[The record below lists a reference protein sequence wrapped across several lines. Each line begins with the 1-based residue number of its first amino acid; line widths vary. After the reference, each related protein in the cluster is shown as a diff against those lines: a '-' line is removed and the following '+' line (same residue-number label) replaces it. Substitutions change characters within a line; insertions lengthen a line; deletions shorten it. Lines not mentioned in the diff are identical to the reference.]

1 MIQSCDKIEYRNKN
15 AINYDKIDI
24 ARNINK
30 KSNKHDLNYKIM
42 KNFRVLSSVLA
53 SALMMTVMSCSSS
66 DDLNGGGPDNANDK
80 SYLAIRI
87 NNVGSVAGSR
97 AAGDYSDGTADEN
110 HIESVRFYFFNSD
123 GTPYILKNDGKSTG
137 KNWLEK
143 NSDLNTENKQNP
155 NVSMISNPLLVIEGN
170 TGASPAVMIAVINP
184 NSLDG
189 DKLGDGAKTLDDVKR
204 TSIFSRFYTTGNKNF
219 VMSNS
224 VYVANGVEKCASI
237 VTGFVA
243 TTADAAKSKPVDLYV
258 ERVVAKVQPT
268 IDATY
273 TADDGRKW
281 TKIDGKDAIKVGV
294 YGTNDIYAV
303 VDGWGV
309 ADENGKAELV
319 KQVNTAW
326 NDENL
331 GISVWTS
338 PDYHRCFWTS
348 SVAFAAGTGAEGNAP
363 VNHSYK
369 DFAARKLTDC
379 AYTLPNAPT
388 SVNADPYASTLTKM
402 VLATHLVYKDG
413 ENYKPAEICQYRG
426 QEYLHVNDVKT
437 EVANNFADYYI
448 KKGDTRTKLQ
458 SSDIEFTTD
467 VTGIKDYQ
475 VVATLRTL
483 AAGES
488 LQKKTGTTEEA
499 SSYTDVPKETFQNLM
514 NEEPAQIRKD
524 GKAYYF
530 IPIRHLGT
538 DPKKL
543 GYYGIVR
550 NHVYSINIQNM
561 YGFGTPV
568 FDPSKVI
575 DPTIPSN
582 DATYLAAR
590 INVLSWRVVKYN
602 ADLDKTK

>member
-1 MIQSCDKIEYRNKN
+1 
-15 AINYDKIDI
+15 
-24 ARNINK
+24 
-30 KSNKHDLNYKIM
+30 M
-42 KNFRVLSSVLA
+42 KFFKLYSLALAGVLMLGA
-53 SALMMTVMSCSSS
+53 CSSS
-66 DDLNGGGPDNANDK
+66 DDLKDSGANANDK

-97 AAGDYSDGTADEN
+97 AATSAEYENGTTDEN
-110 HIESVRFYFFNSD
+110 FIQSVRFYFFNSD
-123 GTPYILKNDGKSTG
+123 GTPYILKNNGQSTG
-137 KNWLEK
+137 KNWLDK
-143 NSDLNTENKQNP
+143 TDDLNTENKQNP

-204 TSIFSRFYTTGNKNF
+204 TSIYSQFHTTDNKNF

-243 TTADAAKSKPVDLYV
+243 TTADAAKSKPVDLFV

-268 IDATY
+268 IDANY
-273 TADDGRKW
+273 TATDGRKW
-281 TKIDGKDAIKVGV
+281 EKIDGKDAMKVGV
-294 YGTNDIYAV
+294 YGNNDIYAV

-309 ADENGKAELV
+309 ADEDGKAELV
-319 KQVNTAW
+319 KQVDTKW
-326 NDENL
+326 NDKNL

-363 VNHSYK
+363 VNHSYN
-369 DFAARKLTDC
+369 DYANRQLTAC

-388 SVNADPYASTLTKM
+388 TVAPDPYASTLTKM

-413 ENYKPAEICQYRG
+413 ADYKPAEICQYRG
-426 QEYLHVNDVKT
+426 QEYLHINDVKK

-458 SSDIEFTTD
+458 PSDIEFTTKAPN
-467 VTGIKDYQ
+467 IKDYQ

-483 AAGES
+483 VAGET
-488 LQKKTGTTEEA
+488 LQKKTGTTEDA
-499 SSYTDVPKETFQNLM
+499 SSYQDVTTDALQNLM
-514 NEEPAQIRKD
+514 NAEPAQVRKE

-538 DPKKL
+538 DPKKV

-568 FDPSKVI
+568 YDSDKVI

>member
-80 SYLAIRI
+80 SYLSIRI

-204 TSIFSRFYTTGNKNF
+204 TSIFSQFYTTGNKNF

-363 VNHSYK
+363 VNHSYN

-448 KKGDTRTKLQ
+448 KKGNTRTKLQ

>member
-1 MIQSCDKIEYRNKN
+1 M
-15 AINYDKIDI
+15 
-24 ARNINK
+24 K
-30 KSNKHDLNYKIM
+30 KFTM
-42 KNFRVLSSVLA
+42 LSFVLA
-53 SALMMTVMSCSSS
+53 SALMMTMMSCSSS
-66 DDLNGGGPDNANDK
+66 DDLNGGGADANDK

-97 AAGDYSDGTADEN
+97 AADDYAVGTADEN

-123 GTPYILKNDGKSTG
+123 GTPYILKNDGQSTG

-143 NSDLNTENKQNP
+143 SDDLNTGNKDNP

-184 NSLDG
+184 KSLDG
-189 DKLGDGAKTLDDVKR
+189 DQLGDGAKTLDDVKR
-204 TSIFSRFYTTGNKNF
+204 TSIFSKFYTTGNKNF

-224 VYVANGVEKCASI
+224 TFVANGVEKCASI

-258 ERVVAKVQPT
+258 ERVVAKVQST
-268 IDATY
+268 INATY

-281 TKIDGKDAIKVGV
+281 TKIDGKDAMKVGV

-348 SVAFAAGTGAEGNAP
+348 SVAFAAGTEAEGNVP
-363 VNHSYK
+363 RNHSYTDYAK
-369 DFAARKLTDC
+369 RKLTDC
-379 AYTLPNAPT
+379 AYTLPNVPT
-388 SVNADPYASTLTKM
+388 SVNEDPYASTLTKM

-426 QEYLHVNDVKT
+426 EEYLHVENVKT
-437 EVANNFADYYI
+437 AVAKNFADYYI
-448 KKGDTRTKLQ
+448 KKSDTRTKLQ
-458 SSDIEFTTD
+458 PSDIDFTTKA
-467 VTGIKDYQ
+467 TGIKDYQ

-483 AAGES
+483 AADET
-488 LQKKTGTTEEA
+488 LQKKTGTTEEE
-499 SSYTDVPKETFQNLM
+499 SSYTNVTKETFQNLM

-530 IPIRHLGT
+530 T
-538 DPKKL
+538 S
-543 GYYGIVR
+543 VR
-550 NHVYSINIQNM
+550 DNEL
-561 YGFGTPV
+561 
-568 FDPSKVI
+568 
-575 DPTIPSN
+575 
-582 DATYLAAR
+582 YLKA
-590 INVLSWRVVKYN
+590 L
-602 ADLDKTK
+602 

>member
-1 MIQSCDKIEYRNKN
+1 M
-15 AINYDKIDI
+15 
-24 ARNINK
+24 K
-30 KSNKHDLNYKIM
+30 K
-42 KNFRVLSSVLA
+42 FRVLSSVLA

-66 DDLNGGGPDNANDK
+66 DDLNGGGADANDK

-97 AAGDYSDGTADEN
+97 AASDYADGTPDEN
-110 HIESVRFYFFNSD
+110 YIKSVRFYFSNSD
-123 GTPYILKNDGKSTG
+123 GTPYMLKKNGQSTG
-137 KNWLEK
+137 VNWLEK
-143 NSDLNTENKQNP
+143 TDELNTTDKQNP

-170 TGASPAVMIAVINP
+170 TGASPAAMIAVINP
-184 NSLDG
+184 TSLDG
-189 DKLGDGAKTLDDVKR
+189 DKLGNGAKTLDDVKR
-204 TSIFSRFYTTGNKNF
+204 SSIYSTFYATGNMNF

-224 VYVANGVEKCASI
+224 VYVANGVEKCTSV
-237 VTGFVA
+237 VTGHVA
-243 TTADAAKSKPVDLYV
+243 TTADAAKNSPVDLYV

-273 TADDGRKW
+273 TAADGRKW
-281 TKIDGKDAIKVGV
+281 IEIDGKDAIKVGT
-294 YGTNDIYAV
+294 YATNDIYAV

-319 KQVNTAW
+319 KQVKTTW
-326 NDENL
+326 NDTNL
-331 GISVWTS
+331 GINVWTS

-348 SVAFAAGTGAEGNAP
+348 SVAFAAGTEANAP
-363 VNHSYK
+363 VNHSYN
-369 DFAARKLTDC
+369 DYAARKLTAC

-388 SVNADPYASTLTKM
+388 SVDTDPYASTLTKM
-402 VLATHLVYKDG
+402 VLAAHLVYKDG
-413 ENYKPAEICQYRG
+413 TVYKNAEICQYRG
-426 QEYLHVNDVKT
+426 QQYLHIDDLKK

-448 KKGDTRTKLQ
+448 KKNDGTRTKLQ
-458 SSDIEFTTD
+458 PTDIEFTTKA
-467 VTGIKDYQ
+467 TGIKDYQ

-483 AAGES
+483 AADES
-488 LQKKTGTTEEA
+488 LQQKTGTTEDE
-499 SSYTDVPKETFQNLM
+499 SSYTAVTKEALQTLM
-514 NEEPAQIRKD
+514 NAEPAQIRKD

-538 DPKKL
+538 DKTKV

-561 YGFGTPV
+561 FGFGTPV
-568 FDPSKVI
+568 YDPAKTI

>member
-1 MIQSCDKIEYRNKN
+1 M
-15 AINYDKIDI
+15 
-24 ARNINK
+24 K
-30 KSNKHDLNYKIM
+30 K
-42 KNFRVLSSVLA
+42 FRVLSSVLV

-66 DDLNGGGPDNANDK
+66 DDLNDGGPDANDK
-80 SYLAIRI
+80 SYLSIRI

-110 HIESVRFYFFNSD
+110 HIESVRFYFFHSD
-123 GTPYILKNDGKSTG
+123 GTPYMLKNDGKSTG

-170 TGASPAVMIAVINP
+170 TGASPAAMIAVINP
-184 NSLDG
+184 NSLEG
-189 DKLGDGAKTLDDVKR
+189 DKLGDGAKSLDDVKHS
-204 TSIFSRFYTTGNKNF
+204 SIFSKFYTTGNKNF

-237 VTGFVA
+237 VTGYVA

-273 TADDGRKW
+273 TADAGRKW
-281 TKIDGKDAIKVGV
+281 IKIDGKDAIKVGV
-294 YGTNDIYAV
+294 YGFNDIYAV

-319 KQVNTAW
+319 KQVKTAW

-348 SVAFAAGTGAEGNAP
+348 SVAFAAGTGAEGNVP
-363 VNHSYK
+363 VNHSYN

-388 SVNADPYASTLTKM
+388 SVDADPYASTLTKM

-413 ENYKPAEICQYRG
+413 ADDKPAEICQYRG
-426 QEYLHVNDVKT
+426 QAYLHVEDVKK

-458 SSDIEFTTD
+458 SSDIEFTTQAD
-467 VTGIKDYQ
+467 GIKDYQ
-475 VVATLRTL
+475 VVATLRSL
-483 AAGES
+483 AADET

-499 SSYTDVPKETFQNLM
+499 SSYQDVTRETLQNLM
-514 NEEPAQIRKD
+514 NGEPAQIRKD

-538 DPKKL
+538 DPEKL

-575 DPTIPSN
+575 VPTIPSN

-590 INVLSWRVVKYN
+590 INVLSWRVVKYD

>member
-1 MIQSCDKIEYRNKN
+1 M
-15 AINYDKIDI
+15 
-24 ARNINK
+24 K
-30 KSNKHDLNYKIM
+30 K
-42 KNFRVLSSVLA
+42 FRVLSSVLA

-87 NNVGSVAGSR
+87 NNVGSASGSR
-97 AAGDYSDGTADEN
+97 AESAYEAGTADEN
-110 HIESVRFYFFNSD
+110 YIESVRFYFFHAD
-123 GTPYILKNDGKSTG
+123 GTPYILKNNGQSTG

-143 NSDLNTENKQNP
+143 NSDLNTENKENP

-184 NSLDG
+184 KSLDG
-189 DKLGDGAKTLDDVKR
+189 DKLGEGAKTLDDVKR
-204 TSIFSRFYTTGNKNF
+204 SAVFSKFYTTGNKNF

-224 VYVANGVEKCASI
+224 VFVANGVEKCASV
-237 VTGFVA
+237 VTGHVA
-243 TTADAAKSKPVDLYV
+243 TTADEAKKKPVEMFV

-273 TADDGRKW
+273 PAADGRRW
-281 TKIDGKDAIKVGV
+281 TKIDGKDAMKVGV

-319 KQVNTAW
+319 KQVNTTW

-331 GISVWTS
+331 GIDVWTS
-338 PDYHRCFWTS
+338 SDYNRCFWTS
-348 SVAFAAGTGAEGNAP
+348 SVPFAAGGADGNIP
-363 VNHSYK
+363 VNHTYN
-369 DFAARKLTDC
+369 DYAARKLTDC

-413 ENYKPAEICQYRG
+413 EDYKPAEICQYRG
-426 QEYLHVNDVKT
+426 QEYLHVDDVKT
-437 EVANNFADYYI
+437 EVANSFADYYI
-448 KKGDTRTKLQ
+448 KKGDTRTKLTP
-458 SSDIEFTTD
+458 SDIDFTTTA
-467 VTGIKDYQ
+467 TGIKDYQ

-483 AAGES
+483 AGDES
-488 LQKKTGTTEEA
+488 LQKKTGTTEDA
-499 SSYTDVPKETFQNLM
+499 SSYTDVTREALQTEM
-514 NEEPAQIRKD
+514 NKEPAQIRKG

-538 DPKKL
+538 DPTKV

-561 YGFGTPV
+561 FGFGTPV
-568 FDPSKVI
+568 YDPSKVI

-590 INVLSWRVVKYN
+590 INVLSWRVVKN
-602 ADLDKTK
+602 EANLDKTK

>member
-1 MIQSCDKIEYRNKN
+1 M
-15 AINYDKIDI
+15 
-24 ARNINK
+24 K
-30 KSNKHDLNYKIM
+30 KFTM
-42 KNFRVLSSVLA
+42 LSSVLA
-53 SALMMTVMSCSSS
+53 SALMLTVASCSSS
-66 DDLNGGGPDNANDK
+66 DELNGGGADNANDK

-87 NNVGSVAGSR
+87 NNVGSASGSR
-97 AAGDYSDGTADEN
+97 AESDYEAGTADEN

-123 GTPYILKNDGKSTG
+123 GTPYMLKNAGQSTG
-137 KNWLEK
+137 KNWLDK
-143 NSDLNTENKQNP
+143 SDDLNTENKQNP

-189 DKLGDGAKTLDDVKR
+189 DKLGNGAKTLDDVKR
-204 TSIFSRFYTTGNKNF
+204 SSIFSQFYTTGNKNF

-224 VYVANGVEKCASI
+224 VFVANGVEKCASI
-237 VTGFVA
+237 VTGYVA
-243 TTADAAKSKPVDLYV
+243 TTADDAKKKPVDLYV

-273 TADDGRKW
+273 SAADGRTW
-281 TKIDGKDAIKVGV
+281 TKINGKDAIKVGV

-319 KQVNTAW
+319 KQVQTSW
-326 NDENL
+326 NDDNL

-338 PDYHRCFWTS
+338 KDYHRCFWSS
-348 SVAFAAGTGAEGNAP
+348 SVAFAAGTGAEGNVP

-369 DFAARKLTDC
+369 YYADRSLTTC

-388 SVNADPYASTLTKM
+388 AVDTDPYASTLTKM

-413 ENYKPAEICQYRG
+413 EDYKNAEICRYRG
-426 QEYLHVNDVKT
+426 QQYLHVEDVKT

-448 KKGDTRTKLQ
+448 KKGDTRTKLKP
-458 SSDIEFTTD
+458 SDIDFTTKATD
-467 VTGIKDYQ
+467 IKDYQ

-483 AAGES
+483 AADET
-488 LQKKTGTTEEA
+488 LQKKTGATEEA
-499 SSYTDVPKETFQNLM
+499 SSYTDVNKDDFQKLM
-514 NEEPAQIRKD
+514 NAEPAQIRKD

-538 DPKKL
+538 DPKKV

-561 YGFGTPV
+561 FGFGTPV
-568 FDPSKVI
+568 YDPDKVI
-575 DPTIPSN
+575 APTIPSN

>member
-1 MIQSCDKIEYRNKN
+1 M
-15 AINYDKIDI
+15 
-24 ARNINK
+24 K
-30 KSNKHDLNYKIM
+30 K
-42 KNFRVLSSVLA
+42 FRVLSSVLA

-87 NNVGSVAGSR
+87 NNVGSASGSR
-97 AAGDYSDGTADEN
+97 AESDYEAGTADEN
-110 HIESVRFYFFNSD
+110 YIESVRFYFFHAD
-123 GTPYILKNDGKSTG
+123 GTPYMLKNAGQSTG

-143 NSDLNTENKQNP
+143 NRDLNTDNKENP

-189 DKLGDGAKTLDDVKR
+189 DKLGDGAKTLDDVKH
-204 TSIFSRFYTTGNKNF
+204 SSVFSKFYTTGNKNF

-224 VYVANGVEKCASI
+224 VFVANGVEKCASV
-237 VTGFVA
+237 VTGHVA
-243 TTADAAKSKPVDLYV
+243 TSADEAKKKPVEMFV

-268 IDATY
+268 IDANHP
-273 TADDGRKW
+273 AADGRRW
-281 TKIDGKDAIKVGV
+281 TKIDGKDAMKVGV

-309 ADENGKAELV
+309 ADEDGKAELV
-319 KQVNTAW
+319 KQVNTTW

-331 GISVWTS
+331 GIDVWTS
-338 PDYHRCFWTS
+338 SDYNRCFWTS
-348 SVAFAAGTGAEGNAP
+348 SVPFAAGGADGNKP
-363 VNHSYK
+363 VNHTYN
-369 DFAARKLTDC
+369 DYAARKLTDC

-413 ENYKPAEICQYRG
+413 ADYKPAEICQYRG
-426 QEYLHVNDVKT
+426 QEYLHVDAVKT
-437 EVANNFADYYI
+437 EVANSFADYYI

-458 SSDIEFTTD
+458 PSDIDFTTE

-475 VVATLRTL
+475 VVATLRSL
-483 AAGES
+483 AVGES
-488 LQKKTGTTEEA
+488 LQKKTGTTEDA
-499 SSYTDVPKETFQNLM
+499 SSYTDVTREALQAEM
-514 NEEPAQIRKD
+514 NKEPAQIRKD
-524 GKAYYF
+524 GMAYYF

-538 DPKKL
+538 DSTKV

-550 NHVYSINIQNM
+550 NHVYSINIRTM
-561 YGFGTPV
+561 FGFGTPV
-568 FDPSKVI
+568 YDPNKVI

>member
-1 MIQSCDKIEYRNKN
+1 M
-15 AINYDKIDI
+15 
-24 ARNINK
+24 K
-30 KSNKHDLNYKIM
+30 KFTM
-42 KNFRVLSSVLA
+42 LSFVLA
-53 SALMMTVMSCSSS
+53 SALMMTMMSCSSS
-66 DDLNGGGPDNANDK
+66 DDLNGGGADANDK

-97 AAGDYSDGTADEN
+97 AADDYAVGTADEN

-123 GTPYILKNDGKSTG
+123 GTPYILKNDGQSTG

-143 NSDLNTENKQNP
+143 SDDLNTENKQNP

-184 NSLDG
+184 KTLDG
-189 DKLGDGAKTLDDVKR
+189 DKLGDGAKTLDEVKR
-204 TSIFSRFYTTGNKNF
+204 TSIFSQFYTTDNKNF

-224 VYVANGVEKCASI
+224 TFVANGVEKCASV
-237 VTGFVA
+237 VTGHVA
-243 TTADAAKSKPVDLYV
+243 TDAKKATDNPVDLYV

-273 TADDGRKW
+273 ATADGRKW
-281 TKIDGKDAIKVGV
+281 EKINGQDAMKVGV
-294 YGTNDIYAV
+294 YGNNDIYAV

-309 ADENGKAELV
+309 ADEDGKAELV
-319 KQVNTAW
+319 KQVDTKW
-326 NDENL
+326 NDEYL

-338 PDYHRCFWTS
+338 PDYNRCFWTS
-348 SVAFAAGTGAEGNAP
+348 SVAFAAGTGAEGNVP
-363 VNHSYK
+363 VNHSYN
-369 DFAARKLTDC
+369 DFANHKLTDC

-413 ENYKPAEICQYRG
+413 ADYKNAEICQYRG
-426 QEYLHVNDVKT
+426 QQYLHVEDVKT
-437 EVANNFADYYI
+437 AVANNFADYYI

-458 SSDIEFTTD
+458 PSDIDFTTKA
-467 VTGIKDYQ
+467 TGIKDYQ

-483 AAGES
+483 AADET

-499 SSYTDVPKETFQNLM
+499 SSYTDVTNFQNLM
-514 NEEPAQIRKD
+514 NKETAQIRKD

-538 DPKKL
+538 DPTKV

-568 FDPSKVI
+568 YDPDKTI

>member
-1 MIQSCDKIEYRNKN
+1 MKKYR
-15 AINYDKIDI
+15 
-24 ARNINK
+24 
-30 KSNKHDLNYKIM
+30 M
-42 KNFRVLSSVLA
+42 LSSVLA
-53 SALMMTVMSCSSS
+53 SALLMMVMSCSSS
-66 DDLNGGGPDNANDK
+66 DELNGGGADNANDK

-87 NNVGSVAGSR
+87 NNVGSASGSR
-97 AAGDYSDGTADEN
+97 AESDYEAGTADEN

-123 GTPYILKNDGKSTG
+123 GTPYMLKNAGQSTG
-137 KNWLEK
+137 KNWLDK
-143 NSDLNTENKQNP
+143 SDDLNTENKQNP

-204 TSIFSRFYTTGNKNF
+204 TSIFSQFYTTGNKNF

-224 VYVANGVEKCASI
+224 VFVANGVEKCASI
-237 VTGFVA
+237 VTGHVA
-243 TTADAAKSKPVDLYV
+243 TTADKARINPVDLYV

-268 IDATY
+268 IDANY
-273 TADDGRKW
+273 TATDGRKW
-281 TKIDGKDAIKVGV
+281 TKIGGKDAMKVGV

-319 KQVNTAW
+319 KQVDTKW
-326 NDENL
+326 NDEYL

-338 PDYHRCFWTS
+338 PDYNRCFWTS
-348 SVAFAAGTGAEGNAP
+348 SVAFAAGSAAEGNAP
-363 VNHSYK
+363 VNHTYADYAK
-369 DFAARKLTDC
+369 RKLTDC

-388 SVNADPYASTLTKM
+388 SVNAAPYASTLTKM

-413 ENYKPAEICQYRG
+413 EDYKPAEICQYRG
-426 QEYLHVNDVKT
+426 QEYLHVDDVKT
-437 EVANNFADYYI
+437 AVANNFADYYI
-448 KKGDTRTKLQ
+448 KKGDTRTKLKP
-458 SSDIEFTTD
+458 SDIEFTTKA
-467 VTGIKDYQ
+467 TGIKDYQ

-483 AAGES
+483 AADES

-499 SSYTDVPKETFQNLM
+499 SSYTDVTKDALQTLM
-514 NEEPAQIRKD
+514 NAEPAQIRKD

-538 DPKKL
+538 DPTKV

-550 NHVYSINIQNM
+550 NHVYRINIQNM
-561 YGFGTPV
+561 FGFGTPV
-568 FDPSKVI
+568 YDPDKTI

-590 INVLSWRVVKYN
+590 INVLSWRVVKYDAN
-602 ADLDKTK
+602 LDKTK

>member
-1 MIQSCDKIEYRNKN
+1 M
-15 AINYDKIDI
+15 
-24 ARNINK
+24 K
-30 KSNKHDLNYKIM
+30 K
-42 KNFRVLSSVLA
+42 FRVLSSVLA

-66 DDLNGGGPDNANDK
+66 DDLKGGGADANDK

-97 AAGDYSDGTADEN
+97 AAAGDYSDGTADEN

-123 GTPYILKNDGKSTG
+123 GTPYILKNNGQSTG

-170 TGASPAVMIAVINP
+170 TGASPAAMIAVINP

-204 TSIFSRFYTTGNKNF
+204 TSIYSQFYTTGNKNF

-224 VYVANGVEKCASI
+224 VYVDNGVEKCASI
-237 VTGFVA
+237 VTGHVA
-243 TTADAAKSKPVDLYV
+243 TDAATAKGNPVNLYV

-268 IDATY
+268 INTGYKAT
-273 TADDGRKW
+273 DGRTW
-281 TKIDGKDAIKVGV
+281 IKIDGKDAMKVGV

-319 KQVNTAW
+319 KQVNTGW
-326 NDENL
+326 NDANL
-331 GISVWTS
+331 GINVWTS
-338 PDYHRCFWTS
+338 PNYHRCFWTS
-348 SVAFAAGTGAEGNAP
+348 SVAFAVGGNAP
-363 VNHSYK
+363 VNHSYNDYAK
-369 DFAARKLTDC
+369 RQLTTC

-388 SVNADPYASTLTKM
+388 EIESDPYASTLTKM
-402 VLATHLVYKDG
+402 LLATHLVYKDG
-413 ENYKPAEICQYRG
+413 EDYKTAEICQYRG
-426 QEYLHVNDVKT
+426 QEYLHINDVKA
-437 EVANNFADYYI
+437 EVAKNFDAYYI
-448 KKGDTRTKLQ
+448 KKGETRTKLQ
-458 SSDIEFTTD
+458 PSDIEFTTKA
-467 VTGIKDYQ
+467 GIKDYL
-475 VVATLRTL
+475 VVATLRSL
-483 AAGES
+483 AADES
-488 LQKKTGTTEEA
+488 LQKKVGTTEEA
-499 SSYTDVPKETFQNLM
+499 SSYTDVTKDDLQQLM
-514 NEEPAQIRKD
+514 NAEPAQIRKD

-538 DPKKL
+538 DPTKV

>member
-1 MIQSCDKIEYRNKN
+1 M
-15 AINYDKIDI
+15 
-24 ARNINK
+24 K
-30 KSNKHDLNYKIM
+30 K
-42 KNFRVLSSVLA
+42 FTVLSSVLA
-53 SALMMTVMSCSSS
+53 SALMMTMMSCSSS
-66 DDLNGGGPDNANDK
+66 DDLNGGGADANNK

-97 AAGDYSDGTADEN
+97 AATDYSDGTTDEN

-123 GTPYILKNDGKSTG
+123 GTPYILKNNGQSTG

-184 NSLDG
+184 KTLDG
-189 DKLGDGAKTLDDVKR
+189 DKLGDGAKTLDEVKR
-204 TSIFSRFYTTGNKNF
+204 TSIFSQFYTTDNKNF

-224 VYVANGVEKCASI
+224 TFVANGVEKCASV
-237 VTGFVA
+237 VTGHVA
-243 TTADAAKSKPVDLYV
+243 TDAKKATDNPVDLYV

-273 TADDGRKW
+273 ATADGRKW
-281 TKIDGKDAIKVGV
+281 EKINGQDAMKVGV
-294 YGTNDIYAV
+294 YGNNDIYAV

-309 ADENGKAELV
+309 ADEDGKAELV
-319 KQVNTAW
+319 KQVDTKW
-326 NDENL
+326 NDEYL
-331 GISVWTS
+331 GIRVWTS
-338 PDYHRCFWTS
+338 PDYNRCFWTS
-348 SVAFAAGTGAEGNAP
+348 SVAFAAGTGAEGNVP
-363 VNHSYK
+363 VNHSYN
-369 DFAARKLTDC
+369 DFANHKLTDC

-413 ENYKPAEICQYRG
+413 ADYKNAEICQYRG
-426 QEYLHVNDVKT
+426 QQYLHVEDVKT
-437 EVANNFADYYI
+437 AVANNFADYYI

-458 SSDIEFTTD
+458 PSDIDFTTKA
-467 VTGIKDYQ
+467 TGIKDYQ

-483 AAGES
+483 AADET

-499 SSYTDVPKETFQNLM
+499 SSYTDVINFQNLM
-514 NEEPAQIRKD
+514 NKETAQIRKD

-538 DPKKL
+538 DPTKV

-568 FDPSKVI
+568 YDPDKTI

>member
-1 MIQSCDKIEYRNKN
+1 M
-15 AINYDKIDI
+15 
-24 ARNINK
+24 K
-30 KSNKHDLNYKIM
+30 KFTM
-42 KNFRVLSSVLA
+42 LSSVLA
-53 SALMMTVMSCSSS
+53 SALMLTMMSCSSS
-66 DDLNGGGPDNANDK
+66 DDLNGGGADANDK

-97 AAGDYSDGTADEN
+97 AADDYAVGTADEN

-123 GTPYILKNDGKSTG
+123 GTPYILKNDGQSTG

-143 NSDLNTENKQNP
+143 SDDLNTGNKDNP

-184 NSLDG
+184 KTLDG
-189 DKLGDGAKTLDDVKR
+189 DKLGDGAKTLDEVKR
-204 TSIFSRFYTTGNKNF
+204 TSIFSQFYTTDNKNF

-224 VYVANGVEKCASI
+224 TFVANGVEKCASV
-237 VTGFVA
+237 VTGHVA
-243 TTADAAKSKPVDLYV
+243 TDAKKATDNPVDLYV

-273 TADDGRKW
+273 ATADGRKW
-281 TKIDGKDAIKVGV
+281 EKINGQDAMKVGV
-294 YGTNDIYAV
+294 YGNNDIYAV

-309 ADENGKAELV
+309 ADEDGKAELV
-319 KQVNTAW
+319 KQVDTKW
-326 NDENL
+326 NDEYL
-331 GISVWTS
+331 GIRVWTS
-338 PDYHRCFWTS
+338 PDYNRCFWTS
-348 SVAFAAGTGAEGNAP
+348 SVAFAAGTGAEGNVP
-363 VNHSYK
+363 VNHSYN
-369 DFAARKLTDC
+369 DFANHKLTDC

-413 ENYKPAEICQYRG
+413 ADYKNAEICQYRG
-426 QEYLHVNDVKT
+426 QQYLHVEDVKT
-437 EVANNFADYYI
+437 AVANNFADYYI

-458 SSDIEFTTD
+458 PSDIDFTTKA
-467 VTGIKDYQ
+467 TGIKDYQ

-483 AAGES
+483 AADET

-499 SSYTDVPKETFQNLM
+499 SSYTDVTNFQNLM
-514 NEEPAQIRKD
+514 NKETAQIRKD

-538 DPKKL
+538 DPTKV

-568 FDPSKVI
+568 YDPDKTI

>member
-1 MIQSCDKIEYRNKN
+1 M
-15 AINYDKIDI
+15 
-24 ARNINK
+24 K
-30 KSNKHDLNYKIM
+30 K
-42 KNFRVLSSVLA
+42 FRVLSSVLA

-87 NNVGSVAGSR
+87 NNVGSASGSR
-97 AAGDYSDGTADEN
+97 AESDYEAGTANEN
-110 HIESVRFYFFNSD
+110 YIESVRFYFFNPD
-123 GTPYILKNDGKSTG
+123 GTPYMLKNNGQSTG

-143 NSDLNTENKQNP
+143 NSDLNTDNKENP

-189 DKLGDGAKTLDDVKR
+189 DKLGNGAKTLDDVKR
-204 TSIFSRFYTTGNKNF
+204 SAVFSQFYTTGNKNF

-268 IDATY
+268 INATY

-281 TKIDGKDAIKVGV
+281 TKIDGKDAMKVGV

-348 SVAFAAGTGAEGNAP
+348 SVAFAAGTEAEGNVP
-363 VNHSYK
+363 LNHSYTDYAK
-369 DFAARKLTDC
+369 RKLTDC
-379 AYTLPNAPT
+379 AYTLPNVPT
-388 SVNADPYASTLTKM
+388 SVNEDPYASTLTKM

-426 QEYLHVNDVKT
+426 EEYLHVENVKT
-437 EVANNFADYYI
+437 AVAKNFADYYI

-458 SSDIEFTTD
+458 PSDIDFTTKAD
-467 VTGIKDYQ
+467 GIKDYQ

-483 AAGES
+483 VDGET
-488 LQKKTGTTEEA
+488 LQKKTGNTEEA
-499 SSYTDVPKETFQNLM
+499 SSYTDVTKEDLQNSM
-514 NEEPAQIRKD
+514 NAEPAQIRKD

-538 DPKKL
+538 DPTKV

-561 YGFGTPV
+561 FGFGTPV
-568 FDPSKVI
+568 YDPNKVI

>member
-1 MIQSCDKIEYRNKN
+1 
-15 AINYDKIDI
+15 
-24 ARNINK
+24 
-30 KSNKHDLNYKIM
+30 M

-204 TSIFSRFYTTGNKNF
+204 TSIFSQFYTTGNKNF

-402 VLATHLVYKDG
+402 VLATIRM
-413 ENYKPAEICQYRG
+413 ERI
-426 QEYLHVNDVKT
+426 T
-437 EVANNFADYYI
+437 
-448 KKGDTRTKLQ
+448 
-458 SSDIEFTTD
+458 
-467 VTGIKDYQ
+467 
-475 VVATLRTL
+475 
-483 AAGES
+483 S
-488 LQKKTGTTEEA
+488 LQKSA
-499 SSYTDVPKETFQNLM
+499 SIV
-514 NEEPAQIRKD
+514 
-524 GKAYYF
+524 
-530 IPIRHLGT
+530 
-538 DPKKL
+538 
-543 GYYGIVR
+543 VR
-550 NHVYSINIQNM
+550 NTCM
-561 YGFGTPV
+561 
-568 FDPSKVI
+568 
-575 DPTIPSN
+575 
-582 DATYLAAR
+582 
-590 INVLSWRVVKYN
+590 
-602 ADLDKTK
+602 

>member
-1 MIQSCDKIEYRNKN
+1 M
-15 AINYDKIDI
+15 
-24 ARNINK
+24 K
-30 KSNKHDLNYKIM
+30 K
-42 KNFRVLSSVLA
+42 FRVLSSVLA

-66 DDLNGGGPDNANDK
+66 DDLKGGGADANDK

-97 AAGDYSDGTADEN
+97 AAAGDYSDGTADEN

-123 GTPYILKNDGKSTG
+123 GTPYILKNNGQSTG

-143 NSDLNTENKQNP
+143 KSDLNTENKQNP

-204 TSIFSRFYTTGNKNF
+204 TSIFSQFYATGNKDF

-268 IDATY
+268 IDANYAAT
-273 TADDGRKW
+273 DGRKW
-281 TKIDGKDAIKVGV
+281 TKIGGKDAMKVGV

-319 KQVNTAW
+319 KQVDTKW

-348 SVAFAAGTGAEGNAP
+348 SVAFAAGNGAEGNAP
-363 VNHSYK
+363 VNHSYN
-369 DFAARKLTDC
+369 DFAARQLTDC

-388 SVNADPYASTLTKM
+388 SVVSDPYASTLTKM

-413 ENYKPAEICQYRG
+413 ADYKPAEICQYRG
-426 QEYLHVNDVKT
+426 QEYLHINDVKK

-458 SSDIEFTTD
+458 PSDIEFTTK

-475 VVATLRTL
+475 VVATLREL
-483 AAGES
+483 VGGET
-488 LQKKTGTTEEA
+488 LQKKTGNTDDA
-499 SSYTDVPKETFQNLM
+499 SSYTDVTKDDLQTLM
-514 NEEPAQIRKD
+514 NAEPAQIRKD

-538 DPKKL
+538 DPTKV

-568 FDPSKVI
+568 FDPTKVI

>member
-1 MIQSCDKIEYRNKN
+1 M
-15 AINYDKIDI
+15 
-24 ARNINK
+24 K
-30 KSNKHDLNYKIM
+30 K
-42 KNFRVLSSVLA
+42 FRVLSSVLA

-66 DDLNGGGPDNANDK
+66 DDLNGGGADANDK

-97 AAGDYSDGTADEN
+97 AAGDYADGTADEN
-110 HIESVRFYFFNSD
+110 YIKSVRFYFFNSD
-123 GTPYILKNDGKSTG
+123 GTPYMLKKNGQSTG
-137 KNWLEK
+137 VNWLEK
-143 NSDLNTENKQNP
+143 TDELNTTDKQNP

-170 TGASPAVMIAVINP
+170 TGASPAAMIAVINP
-184 NSLDG
+184 TSLDG
-189 DKLGDGAKTLDDVKR
+189 DKLGNGAKTLDDVKR
-204 TSIFSRFYTTGNKNF
+204 SSIYSTFYATGNKNF

-224 VYVANGVEKCASI
+224 VYVANGVEKCTSV
-237 VTGFVA
+237 VTGHVA
-243 TTADAAKSKPVDLYV
+243 TTADAAKNSPVDLYV

-273 TADDGRKW
+273 TAADGRKW
-281 TKIDGKDAIKVGV
+281 IEIDGKDAIKVGT
-294 YGTNDIYAV
+294 YATNDIYAV

-319 KQVNTAW
+319 KQVKTTW
-326 NDENL
+326 NDTNL
-331 GISVWTS
+331 GINVWTS

-348 SVAFAAGTGAEGNAP
+348 SVAFAAGTEANAP
-363 VNHSYK
+363 VNHSYN
-369 DFAARKLTDC
+369 DYAARKLTDC

-388 SVNADPYASTLTKM
+388 SVDTDPYASTLTKM
-402 VLATHLVYKDG
+402 VLAAHLVYKDG
-413 ENYKPAEICQYRG
+413 TVYKNAEICHYRG
-426 QEYLHVNDVKT
+426 QQYLHIDDLKK

-448 KKGDTRTKLQ
+448 KKNDGTRTKLQ
-458 SSDIEFTTD
+458 ASDIEFTTQAD
-467 VTGIKDYQ
+467 DIKDYQ

-483 AAGES
+483 AADES
-488 LQKKTGTTEEA
+488 LQQKTGTTEDE
-499 SSYTDVPKETFQNLM
+499 SSYTAVTKEALQTLM
-514 NEEPAQIRKD
+514 NAEPAQIRKD

-538 DPKKL
+538 DPKKV

-561 YGFGTPV
+561 FGFGTPV
-568 FDPSKVI
+568 YDPAKTI

>member
-1 MIQSCDKIEYRNKN
+1 M
-15 AINYDKIDI
+15 
-24 ARNINK
+24 K
-30 KSNKHDLNYKIM
+30 K
-42 KNFRVLSSVLA
+42 FRVLSSVLA

-66 DDLNGGGPDNANDK
+66 DDLNGGGADVNDK

-97 AAGDYSDGTADEN
+97 AASDYADGTADEN

-123 GTPYILKNDGKSTG
+123 GTPYILKNNGQSTG

-143 NSDLNTENKQNP
+143 SSDLNTENKQNP

-204 TSIFSRFYTTGNKNF
+204 TSIFSQFYATGNKDF

-237 VTGFVA
+237 VTGHVA
-243 TTADAAKSKPVDLYV
+243 TTAEAAKTSPVDLYV

-273 TADDGRKW
+273 TATDGRKW
-281 TKIDGKDAIKVGV
+281 TKINGQDAMKVGV

-348 SVAFAAGTGAEGNAP
+348 SVAFAAGSNAEGNAS
-363 VNHSYK
+363 VNHSYN
-369 DFAARKLTDC
+369 DFAGRKLTDC

-402 VLATHLVYKDG
+402 VLAAHLVYKDG
-413 ENYKPAEICQYRG
+413 EDYKTAEICQYRG
-426 QEYLHVNDVKT
+426 QEYLHIADVKT

-458 SSDIEFTTD
+458 PSDIEFTTKA
-467 VTGIKDYQ
+467 TGIKDYQ

-483 AAGES
+483 AADES
-488 LQKKTGTTEEA
+488 LQKKEGNTEEA
-499 SSYTDVPKETFQNLM
+499 SSFKDVTKEDLQNSM
-514 NEEPAQIRKD
+514 NAEPAQIRKD

-538 DPKKL
+538 DPTKV

-568 FDPSKVI
+568 YDPGKVI

>member
-1 MIQSCDKIEYRNKN
+1 
-15 AINYDKIDI
+15 
-24 ARNINK
+24 
-30 KSNKHDLNYKIM
+30 M

-66 DDLNGGGPDNANDK
+66 DDLKGGGADANDK

-97 AAGDYSDGTADEN
+97 AAAGDYSDGTADEN

-123 GTPYILKNDGKSTG
+123 GTPYILKNNGQSTG

-143 NSDLNTENKQNP
+143 NSDLNTENKENP

-204 TSIFSRFYTTGNKNF
+204 TSIYSQFHTTDNKNF

-243 TTADAAKSKPVDLYV
+243 TTADAAKSKPVDLFV

-268 IDATY
+268 IDANY
-273 TADDGRKW
+273 TATDGRKW
-281 TKIDGKDAIKVGV
+281 EKIDGKDAMKVGV
-294 YGTNDIYAV
+294 YGNNDIYSV

-309 ADENGKAELV
+309 ADEDGKAELV
-319 KQVNTAW
+319 KQVDTKW

-363 VNHSYK
+363 VNHSYN
-369 DFAARKLTDC
+369 DYANRQLTAC

-388 SVNADPYASTLTKM
+388 TVAPDPYASTLTKM

-413 ENYKPAEICQYRG
+413 ADYKPAEICQYRG
-426 QEYLHVNDVKT
+426 QEYLHINDVKK

-458 SSDIEFTTD
+458 PSDIEFTTKAPN
-467 VTGIKDYQ
+467 IKDYQ

-483 AAGES
+483 VAGET
-488 LQKKTGTTEEA
+488 LQKKTGTTEDA
-499 SSYTDVPKETFQNLM
+499 SSYQDVTTDALQNLM
-514 NEEPAQIRKD
+514 NAEPAQVRKE

-538 DPKKL
+538 DPKKV

-568 FDPSKVI
+568 YDPDKVI

>member
-1 MIQSCDKIEYRNKN
+1 M
-15 AINYDKIDI
+15 
-24 ARNINK
+24 K
-30 KSNKHDLNYKIM
+30 K
-42 KNFRVLSSVLA
+42 FRVLSSVLV

-66 DDLNGGGPDNANDK
+66 DDLNDGGPDANDK
-80 SYLAIRI
+80 SYLSIRI

-204 TSIFSRFYTTGNKNF
+204 TSIFSKFYTTGNKNF

-294 YGTNDIYAV
+294 YGINDIYAV

-338 PDYHRCFWTS
+338 SDYHRCFWTS

-363 VNHSYK
+363 VNHSYN

-413 ENYKPAEICQYRG
+413 ADYKPAEICQYRG
-426 QEYLHVNDVKT
+426 QEYLHVEDVKT

-458 SSDIEFTTD
+458 SSDIEFTTKAD
-467 VTGIKDYQ
+467 GIKDYQ
-475 VVATLRTL
+475 VVATLRSL
-483 AAGES
+483 AADET
-488 LQKKTGTTEEA
+488 LQKKTGTTEAA
-499 SSYTDVPKETFQNLM
+499 SSYQDVTKETLQNSM
-514 NEEPAQIRKD
+514 NREPAQIRKD

>member
-1 MIQSCDKIEYRNKN
+1 MIQSCDKIECRNKN

-42 KNFRVLSSVLA
+42 KKFRVLSSVLA
-53 SALMMTVMSCSSS
+53 SALMVTVMSCSSS
-66 DDLNGGGPDNANDK
+66 DDLNGGSADANDK

-110 HIESVRFYFFNSD
+110 YIESVRFYFFNSD
-123 GTPYILKNDGKSTG
+123 GTPYILKNNGQSTG

-143 NSDLNTENKQNP
+143 SEDLNTENKNNP

-204 TSIFSRFYTTGNKNF
+204 TSIFSQFYTTDKKNF

-237 VTGFVA
+237 VTGHVA
-243 TTADAAKSKPVDLYV
+243 TDADKAKDNPVDLYV

-268 IDATY
+268 IDANY
-273 TADDGRKW
+273 AAADGRKW
-281 TKIDGKDAIKVGV
+281 EKINGKDAMKVGV

-309 ADENGKAELV
+309 ADEDGKAELV
-319 KQVNTAW
+319 KQVSTTW
-326 NDENL
+326 NDDNL

-338 PDYHRCFWTS
+338 SDYHRCFWTS
-348 SVAFAAGTGAEGNAP
+348 SVAFAAGSAAEGNAP
-363 VNHSYK
+363 VNHSYN
-369 DFAARKLTDC
+369 DFAGRKLTDC

-413 ENYKPAEICQYRG
+413 ENYKNAEICQYRG
-426 QEYLHVNDVKT
+426 QEYLHVEDVKT

-448 KKGDTRTKLQ
+448 KKGDTRTKLKP
-458 SSDIEFTTD
+458 SDIDFTTK

-475 VVATLRTL
+475 VVATLRSL
-483 AAGES
+483 AADET
-488 LQKKTGTTEEA
+488 LQKKTGTTGEA
-499 SSYTDVPKETFQNLM
+499 SSYQNVNKEDLQNLM
-514 NEEPAQIRKD
+514 NTEPAQIRKD
-524 GKAYYF
+524 GMAYYF

-538 DPKKL
+538 DPTKL

-561 YGFGTPV
+561 SGFGTPV
-568 FDPSKVI
+568 YDPDKTI

>member
-1 MIQSCDKIEYRNKN
+1 MLG
-15 AINYDKIDI
+15 A
-24 ARNINK
+24 
-30 KSNKHDLNYKIM
+30 
-42 KNFRVLSSVLA
+42 
-53 SALMMTVMSCSSS
+53 CSSS
-66 DDLNGGGPDNANDK
+66 DDLKDGGANVNDK
-80 SYLAIRI
+80 AYLAIRI

-97 AAGDYSDGTADEN
+97 AADDYSNGTVDEN

-123 GTPYILKNDGKSTG
+123 GTPYILKENGQSTG

-143 NSDLNTENKQNP
+143 TDGLNTENKNEP

-170 TGASPAVMIAVINP
+170 TGASPAVMIAVVNP

-189 DKLGDGAKTLDDVKR
+189 DQLGNGAKTLDDVKR
-204 TSIFSRFYTTGNKNF
+204 SSIYSQFHTADNKNF

-237 VTGFVA
+237 VIGHVA
-243 TTADAAKSKPVDLYV
+243 NDAETAKGKPVDLYV

-273 TADDGRKW
+273 TATDGRQWK
-281 TKIDGKDAIKVGV
+281 KIEGKDAMKVGV

-326 NDENL
+326 NDANL
-331 GISVWTS
+331 GINIWTT

-348 SVAFAAGTGAEGNAP
+348 SVAFAAGSTAEGNAP

-369 DFAARKLTDC
+369 DYAGRSLTNC

-388 SVNADPYASTLTKM
+388 SVNEDPYASYLTKM

-413 ENYKPAEICQYRG
+413 ADYKKAEICQYRG
-426 QEYLHVNDVKT
+426 QEYLHIADVKT

-458 SSDIEFTTD
+458 PSDIDFTAE
-467 VTGIKDYQ
+467 VTGIKDYE
-475 VVATLRTL
+475 VVATLRNLDPDET
-483 AAGES
+483 
-488 LQKKTGTTEEA
+488 LQKKVGTTEDA
-499 SSYTDVPKETFQNLM
+499 SSFTDVSKADLQNLM
-514 NEEPAQIRKD
+514 NAEPAQIRKD
-524 GKAYYF
+524 GMSYYYV
-530 IPIRHLGT
+530 PIRHLGT
-538 DPKKL
+538 DPKKV

-550 NHVYSINIQNM
+550 NHMYSINIQNM
-561 YGFGTPV
+561 FGFGTPV
-568 FDPSKVI
+568 YDPDKVI
-575 DPTIPSN
+575 DPIIPSN
-582 DATYLAAR
+582 EATYLAAR
-590 INVLSWRVVKYN
+590 INVLSWRVVKYD

>member
-1 MIQSCDKIEYRNKN
+1 M
-15 AINYDKIDI
+15 
-24 ARNINK
+24 K
-30 KSNKHDLNYKIM
+30 K
-42 KNFRVLSSVLA
+42 FRVLSSVLV

-66 DDLNGGGPDNANDK
+66 DDLNDGGPDANDK
-80 SYLAIRI
+80 SYLSIRI

-204 TSIFSRFYTTGNKNF
+204 TSIFSKFYTTGNKNF

-294 YGTNDIYAV
+294 YGINDIYAV

-338 PDYHRCFWTS
+338 SDYHRCFWTS

-363 VNHSYK
+363 VNHSYN

-413 ENYKPAEICQYRG
+413 ADYKPAEICQYRG
-426 QEYLHVNDVKT
+426 QEYLHVEDVKT

-458 SSDIEFTTD
+458 SSDIEFTTKA
-467 VTGIKDYQ
+467 VSIKDYQ
-475 VVATLRTL
+475 VVATLRSL
-483 AAGES
+483 AADET

-499 SSYTDVPKETFQNLM
+499 SSYTDVTKETLQAEM
-514 NEEPAQIRKD
+514 NNEPAQIRKD

>member
-1 MIQSCDKIEYRNKN
+1 M
-15 AINYDKIDI
+15 
-24 ARNINK
+24 K
-30 KSNKHDLNYKIM
+30 K
-42 KNFRVLSSVLA
+42 FRVLSSVLA

-66 DDLNGGGPDNANDK
+66 DDLNGGGADANDK

-97 AAGDYSDGTADEN
+97 ATGEYENGTADEN

-123 GTPYILKNDGKSTG
+123 GTPYILKKNGQSTG

-143 NSDLNTENKQNP
+143 TDELNTSDKQNP

-189 DKLGDGAKTLDDVKR
+189 DKLGDGAMTLDDVKR
-204 TSIFSRFYTTGNKNF
+204 TSIYSQFYAAGNKNF

-224 VYVANGVEKCASI
+224 VYVANGVEKCASG
-237 VTGFVA
+237 VTGHVA
-243 TTADAAKSKPVDLYV
+243 TTADDAKKKPVDLYV

-268 IDATY
+268 IDANY
-273 TADDGRKW
+273 KAADGRKW
-281 TKIDGKDAIKVGV
+281 EKINGKDAIKVGV

-309 ADENGKAELV
+309 ADEDGKAELV
-319 KQVNTAW
+319 KQVKTNW
-326 NDENL
+326 NDDNL

-348 SVAFAAGTGAEGNAP
+348 SVAFAAGTGAEGNVP
-363 VNHSYK
+363 VNHSWDDYK
-369 DFAARKLTDC
+369 NRSLTTC

-413 ENYKPAEICQYRG
+413 TDYKNAEICRYRG
-426 QEYLHVNDVKT
+426 QQYLHVEDVKK

-448 KKGDTRTKLQ
+448 KKGDARTKLQ
-458 SSDIEFTTD
+458 ASDIEFTTKAD
-467 VTGIKDYQ
+467 GIKDYQ

-483 AAGES
+483 AVDET

-499 SSYTDVPKETFQNLM
+499 SSYTDVTKEALQTLM
-514 NEEPAQIRKD
+514 NKEPAQIRKD

-538 DPKKL
+538 DEKKV

-561 YGFGTPV
+561 FGFGTPV
-568 FDPSKVI
+568 YDPTKVI
-575 DPTIPSN
+575 DPTIPSS

-590 INVLSWRVVKYN
+590 INVLSWRVVKNN

>member
-1 MIQSCDKIEYRNKN
+1 
-15 AINYDKIDI
+15 
-24 ARNINK
+24 
-30 KSNKHDLNYKIM
+30 M
-42 KNFRVLSSVLA
+42 KFFRLYSLA
-53 SALMMTVMSCSSS
+53 LAGALMLGACSSS
-66 DDLNGGGPDNANDK
+66 DDLKDGGANVNDK
-80 SYLAIRI
+80 AYLAIRI

-97 AAGDYSDGTADEN
+97 AADDYSNGTVDEN

-123 GTPYILKNDGKSTG
+123 GTPYILKENGQSTG

-143 NSDLNTENKQNP
+143 TDGLNTENKNEP

-189 DKLGDGAKTLDDVKR
+189 DQLGNGAKTLDDVKR
-204 TSIFSRFYTTGNKNF
+204 SSIYSQFHTADNKNF

-237 VTGFVA
+237 VIGHVA
-243 TTADAAKSKPVDLYV
+243 NDAETAKGKPVDLYV

-273 TADDGRKW
+273 TATDGRQWK
-281 TKIDGKDAIKVGV
+281 KIEGKDAMKVGV

-326 NDENL
+326 NDANL
-331 GISVWTS
+331 GINIWTT

-348 SVAFAAGTGAEGNAP
+348 SVAFAAGSTAEGNAP

-369 DFAARKLTDC
+369 DYAGRSLTNC

-388 SVNADPYASTLTKM
+388 SVNEDPYVSYLTKM

-413 ENYKPAEICQYRG
+413 ADYKKAEICQYRG
-426 QEYLHVNDVKT
+426 QEYLHIADVKT

-458 SSDIEFTTD
+458 PSDIDFTAE
-467 VTGIKDYQ
+467 VTGIKDYE
-475 VVATLRTL
+475 VVATLRNLDPDET
-483 AAGES
+483 
-488 LQKKTGTTEEA
+488 LQKKVGTTEDA
-499 SSYTDVPKETFQNLM
+499 SSFTDVSKADLQNLM
-514 NEEPAQIRKD
+514 NAEPAQIRKD
-524 GKAYYF
+524 GMSYYYV
-530 IPIRHLGT
+530 PIRHLGT
-538 DPKKL
+538 DPKKV

-550 NHVYSINIQNM
+550 NHMYSINIQNM
-561 YGFGTPV
+561 FGFGTPV
-568 FDPSKVI
+568 YDPDKVI
-575 DPTIPSN
+575 DPIIPSN
-582 DATYLAAR
+582 EATYLAAR
-590 INVLSWRVVKYN
+590 INVLSWRVVKYD

>member
-1 MIQSCDKIEYRNKN
+1 M
-15 AINYDKIDI
+15 
-24 ARNINK
+24 K
-30 KSNKHDLNYKIM
+30 K
-42 KNFRVLSSVLA
+42 FRVLSSVLA

-66 DDLNGGGPDNANDK
+66 DDLNDGGPDANDK
-80 SYLAIRI
+80 SYLSIRI

-184 NSLDG
+184 KSLDG
-189 DKLGDGAKTLDDVKR
+189 DQLGNGAKSLDDVKR
-204 TSIFSRFYTTGNKNF
+204 TSIFSKFYTTGNKNF

-224 VYVANGVEKCASI
+224 VYVANGVEKCTSI
-237 VTGFVA
+237 VTGHVA
-243 TTADAAKSKPVDLYV
+243 TDAKKATDNPVDLYV

-268 IDATY
+268 IDANY
-273 TADDGRKW
+273 TAGGRKW
-281 TKIDGKDAIKVGV
+281 EKINGKDAIKVGV

-319 KQVNTAW
+319 KQVSTAW
-326 NDENL
+326 NDVNL

-348 SVAFAAGTGAEGNAP
+348 SVAFAAGSNGAEGNVP
-363 VNHSYK
+363 VNHSYN
-369 DFAARKLTDC
+369 DFAARQLTDC

-388 SVNADPYASTLTKM
+388 TVNADPYASTLTKM

-413 ENYKPAEICQYRG
+413 ADYKPAEICQYRG
-426 QEYLHVNDVKT
+426 LQYLHVEDVKK
-437 EVANNFADYYI
+437 EVANKFAEYYI
-448 KKGDTRTKLQ
+448 CKDGTRTKLQ
-458 SSDIEFTTD
+458 PSDIEFTTTAPD
-467 VTGIKDYQ
+467 IKDYQ

-483 AAGES
+483 ATGET

-499 SSYTDVPKETFQNLM
+499 SSYQDVTKKTLQDLM
-514 NEEPAQIRKD
+514 DAEKAQIRKD
-524 GKAYYF
+524 GMAYYYV
-530 IPIRHLGT
+530 PIRHLGT
-538 DPKKL
+538 DPKKV

-568 FDPSKVI
+568 YDPAKTI
-575 DPTIPSN
+575 IPTIPSN

>member
-1 MIQSCDKIEYRNKN
+1 M
-15 AINYDKIDI
+15 
-24 ARNINK
+24 K
-30 KSNKHDLNYKIM
+30 K
-42 KNFRVLSSVLA
+42 FRVLSSVLA

-66 DDLNGGGPDNANDK
+66 DDLNDGGLDANEK
-80 SYLAIRI
+80 SYLSIRI
-87 NNVGSVAGSR
+87 NNVGSVAGTR
-97 AAGDYSDGTADEN
+97 AAGDYSDGTANEN

-204 TSIFSRFYTTGNKNF
+204 TSIFSKFYTTGNKNF

-294 YGTNDIYAV
+294 YGINDIYAV

-338 PDYHRCFWTS
+338 SDYHRCFWTS

-363 VNHSYK
+363 VNHSYN

-413 ENYKPAEICQYRG
+413 ADYKPAEICQYRG
-426 QEYLHVNDVKT
+426 QEYLHVEDVKT

-458 SSDIEFTTD
+458 SSDIEFTTKA
-467 VTGIKDYQ
+467 VSIKDYQ
-475 VVATLRTL
+475 VVATLRSL
-483 AAGES
+483 AADET

-499 SSYTDVPKETFQNLM
+499 SSYTDVTKETLQAEM
-514 NEEPAQIRKD
+514 NNEPAQIRKD

>member
-1 MIQSCDKIEYRNKN
+1 M
-15 AINYDKIDI
+15 
-24 ARNINK
+24 K
-30 KSNKHDLNYKIM
+30 K
-42 KNFRVLSSVLA
+42 FRVLSSVLA

-66 DDLNGGGPDNANDK
+66 DDLNGGGADANDK

-97 AAGDYSDGTADEN
+97 AAAGDYSDGTADEN

-123 GTPYILKNDGKSTG
+123 GTPYILKNNGQSTG

-170 TGASPAVMIAVINP
+170 TGASPAAMIAVINP

-204 TSIFSRFYTTGNKNF
+204 TSIYSQFYTTGNKNF

-224 VYVANGVEKCASI
+224 VYVDNGVEKCASI
-237 VTGFVA
+237 VTGHVA
-243 TTADAAKSKPVDLYV
+243 TDAATAKGNPVNLYV

-268 IDATY
+268 INTGYKAT
-273 TADDGRKW
+273 DGRTW
-281 TKIDGKDAIKVGV
+281 IKIDGKDAMKVGV

-319 KQVNTAW
+319 KQVNTGW
-326 NDENL
+326 NDANL
-331 GISVWTS
+331 GINVWTS
-338 PDYHRCFWTS
+338 PNYHRCFWTS
-348 SVAFAAGTGAEGNAP
+348 SVAFAVGGNAP
-363 VNHSYK
+363 VNHSYNDYAK
-369 DFAARKLTDC
+369 RQLTTC

-388 SVNADPYASTLTKM
+388 EIESDPYASTLTKM
-402 VLATHLVYKDG
+402 LLATHLVYKDG
-413 ENYKPAEICQYRG
+413 EDYKTAEICQYRG
-426 QEYLHVNDVKT
+426 QEYLHINDVKA
-437 EVANNFADYYI
+437 EVAKNFDAYYI
-448 KKGDTRTKLQ
+448 KKGETRTKLKP
-458 SSDIEFTTD
+458 SDIEFTTKA
-467 VTGIKDYQ
+467 GIKDYL
-475 VVATLRTL
+475 VVATLRSL
-483 AAGES
+483 AADES
-488 LQKKTGTTEEA
+488 LQKKVGTTEEA
-499 SSYTDVPKETFQNLM
+499 SSYTDVTKDDLQQLM
-514 NEEPAQIRKD
+514 NAEPAQIRKD

-538 DPKKL
+538 DPTKV

>member
-1 MIQSCDKIEYRNKN
+1 M
-15 AINYDKIDI
+15 
-24 ARNINK
+24 K
-30 KSNKHDLNYKIM
+30 KFTM
-42 KNFRVLSSVLA
+42 LSSVLA
-53 SALMMTVMSCSSS
+53 SALMLTVASCSSS
-66 DDLNGGGPDNANDK
+66 DELNGGGADNANDK

-87 NNVGSVAGSR
+87 NNVGSASGSR
-97 AAGDYSDGTADEN
+97 AESDYEAGTADEN

-123 GTPYILKNDGKSTG
+123 GTPYMLKNAGQSTG
-137 KNWLEK
+137 KNWLDK
-143 NSDLNTENKQNP
+143 SDDLNTENKQNP

-204 TSIFSRFYTTGNKNF
+204 TSIFSQFYTTGNKNF

-224 VYVANGVEKCASI
+224 VFVANGVEKCASI
-237 VTGFVA
+237 VTGHVA
-243 TTADAAKSKPVDLYV
+243 TTADKARINPVDLYV

-268 IDATY
+268 IDANY
-273 TADDGRKW
+273 TATDGRKW
-281 TKIDGKDAIKVGV
+281 TKINGQDAMKVGV

-319 KQVNTAW
+319 KQVDTKW
-326 NDENL
+326 NDEYL

-338 PDYHRCFWTS
+338 PDYNRCFWTS
-348 SVAFAAGTGAEGNAP
+348 SVAFAAGSAAEGNAP
-363 VNHSYK
+363 VNHTYADYAK
-369 DFAARKLTDC
+369 RKLTDC

-413 ENYKPAEICQYRG
+413 EDYKPAEICQYRG
-426 QEYLHVNDVKT
+426 QEYLHVDDVKT
-437 EVANNFADYYI
+437 AVANNFADYYI
-448 KKGDTRTKLQ
+448 KKGDTRTKLKP
-458 SSDIEFTTD
+458 SDIEFTTKA
-467 VTGIKDYQ
+467 TGIKDYQ

-483 AAGES
+483 AADES

-499 SSYTDVPKETFQNLM
+499 SSYTDVTKDALQTLM
-514 NEEPAQIRKD
+514 NAEPAQIRKD

-538 DPKKL
+538 DPTKV

-550 NHVYSINIQNM
+550 NHVYRINIQNM
-561 YGFGTPV
+561 FGFGTPV
-568 FDPSKVI
+568 YDPSKVI

>member
-1 MIQSCDKIEYRNKN
+1 M
-15 AINYDKIDI
+15 
-24 ARNINK
+24 
-30 KSNKHDLNYKIM
+30 
-42 KNFRVLSSVLA
+42 
-53 SALMMTVMSCSSS
+53 
-66 DDLNGGGPDNANDK
+66 
-80 SYLAIRI
+80 
-87 NNVGSVAGSR
+87 
-97 AAGDYSDGTADEN
+97 
-110 HIESVRFYFFNSD
+110 
-123 GTPYILKNDGKSTG
+123 
-137 KNWLEK
+137 
-143 NSDLNTENKQNP
+143 
-155 NVSMISNPLLVIEGN
+155 
-170 TGASPAVMIAVINP
+170 
-184 NSLDG
+184 
-189 DKLGDGAKTLDDVKR
+189 
-204 TSIFSRFYTTGNKNF
+204 
-219 VMSNS
+219 
-224 VYVANGVEKCASI
+224 
-237 VTGFVA
+237 
-243 TTADAAKSKPVDLYV
+243 YV

-273 TADDGRKW
+273 ATADGRKW
-281 TKIDGKDAIKVGV
+281 EKINGQDAMKVGV

-319 KQVNTAW
+319 KQVDTKW
-326 NDENL
+326 NDEYL

-338 PDYHRCFWTS
+338 PDYNRCFWTS
-348 SVAFAAGTGAEGNAP
+348 SVAFAAGTGAEGNVP
-363 VNHSYK
+363 VNHSYN
-369 DFAARKLTDC
+369 DFANRKLTDC

-413 ENYKPAEICQYRG
+413 ENYKNAEICQYRG
-426 QEYLHVNDVKT
+426 QEYLHVEDVKT

-448 KKGDTRTKLQ
+448 KKGDTRTKLKP
-458 SSDIEFTTD
+458 SDIDFTTK

-475 VVATLRTL
+475 VVATLRSL
-483 AAGES
+483 AADET

-499 SSYTDVPKETFQNLM
+499 SSYQNVNKEDLQNLM
-514 NEEPAQIRKD
+514 NTEPAQIRKD
-524 GKAYYF
+524 GMAYYF

-538 DPKKL
+538 DPTKL

-568 FDPSKVI
+568 YDPGKVI

>member
-1 MIQSCDKIEYRNKN
+1 
-15 AINYDKIDI
+15 
-24 ARNINK
+24 
-30 KSNKHDLNYKIM
+30 M
-42 KNFRVLSSVLA
+42 KFFRLYSLA
-53 SALMMTVMSCSSS
+53 LAGALMLGACSSS
-66 DDLNGGGPDNANDK
+66 DDLKDGGANGNDK
-80 SYLAIRI
+80 AYLAIRI

-97 AAGDYSDGTADEN
+97 ATTADYENGTADEN
-110 HIESVRFYFFNSD
+110 YIQSVRFYFFNSD
-123 GTPYILKNDGKSTG
+123 GTPYILKENGQSTG

-143 NSDLNTENKQNP
+143 TDGLNTEKKDEP
-155 NVSMISNPLLVIEGN
+155 NVSMISNPLLVIQGN
-170 TGASPAVMIAVINP
+170 TGASPAVMLAVINP

-189 DKLGDGAKTLDDVKR
+189 DKLGNGAKTLDDVKR
-204 TSIFSRFYTTGNKNF
+204 SSIYSQFHTTDNKNF

-237 VTGFVA
+237 VTGHVA
-243 TTADAAKSKPVDLYV
+243 TDAEKAKGNPVDLYV

-268 IDATY
+268 IDADY
-273 TADDGRKW
+273 TATDGRKW
-281 TKIDGKDAIKVGV
+281 TKIEGKDAMKVGV

-348 SVAFAAGTGAEGNAP
+348 SVAFAAGTEAEGNVP
-363 VNHSYK
+363 LNHSYTDYAK
-369 DFAARKLTDC
+369 RKLTDC
-379 AYTLPNAPT
+379 AYTLPNVPT
-388 SVNADPYASTLTKM
+388 SVNEDPYASTLTKM

-426 QEYLHVNDVKT
+426 EEYLHVENVKT
-437 EVANNFADYYI
+437 AVAKNFADYYI

-458 SSDIEFTTD
+458 PSDIDFTTKA
-467 VTGIKDYQ
+467 TGIKDYQ

-483 AAGES
+483 AADET
-488 LQKKTGTTEEA
+488 LQKKTGTTEEE
-499 SSYTDVPKETFQNLM
+499 SSYTNVTKETFQNLM

-538 DPKKL
+538 DPTKV

-568 FDPSKVI
+568 YDPDKII

-590 INVLSWRVVKYN
+590 INVLSWRVVKYD

>member
-15 AINYDKIDI
+15 AINYDKVDI

-30 KSNKHDLNYKIM
+30 KSNKYNLNYKVM
-42 KNFRVLSSVLA
+42 KKFRVLSSVLA
-53 SALMMTVMSCSSS
+53 SALMLTMMSCSSS
-66 DDLNGGGPDNANDK
+66 DDLNGGGADANDK

-97 AAGDYSDGTADEN
+97 AAVGDYSDGTENEN

-123 GTPYILKNDGKSTG
+123 GTPYILKNNGQSTG

-189 DKLGDGAKTLDDVKR
+189 NKLGDGAKTLDDVKR
-204 TSIFSRFYTTGNKNF
+204 TSIFSQFYATGNKDF

-243 TTADAAKSKPVDLYV
+243 TTPDAAKAKPVDLFV

-268 IDATY
+268 IDANY
-273 TADDGRKW
+273 AADDGRKW

-294 YGTNDIYAV
+294 YGNNDIYAV

-319 KQVNTAW
+319 KQVDTKW

-338 PDYHRCFWTS
+338 SDYHRCFWTS

-363 VNHSYK
+363 VNHTYADYAK
-369 DFAARKLTDC
+369 RKLTDC

-413 ENYKPAEICQYRG
+413 ENYKNAEICQYRG
-426 QEYLHVNDVKT
+426 QEYLHVEDVKT

-448 KKGDTRTKLQ
+448 KKGDTRTKLKP
-458 SSDIEFTTD
+458 SDIDFTTK

-475 VVATLRTL
+475 VVATLRSL
-483 AAGES
+483 AADET

-499 SSYTDVPKETFQNLM
+499 SSYQNVNKEDLQDLM
-514 NEEPAQIRKD
+514 DEEKAQIRKD
-524 GKAYYF
+524 GMAYYYV
-530 IPIRHLGT
+530 PIRHLGT

-568 FDPSKVI
+568 YDPDKVI